1 MSQWK
6 NARATN
12 PDKLRSFPPQ
22 CERTRLIS
30 SSCLMTY
37 THILWPPH
45 MHTQIINIFKW
56 IVTFIDV
63 CLHECIQLFVCTSS
77 EANEIIRLSAVW
89 VTGNLKL
96 FLENKLSSSVIARNA
111 LNYIAIPPA
120 MIIIFKYVVT
130 VLMKHPYKVFEE
142 ISQDFSFLFWSI

>member
-1 MSQWK
+1 
-6 NARATN
+6 
-12 PDKLRSFPPQ
+12 
-22 CERTRLIS
+22 
-30 SSCLMTY
+30 
-37 THILWPPH
+37 
-45 MHTQIINIFKW
+45 MHTQTINVFKW

-63 CLHECIQLFVCTSS
+63 CLRECIQLFVCISS
-77 EANEIIRLSAVW
+77 EANDIIRLSAVW

-96 FLENKLSSSVIARNA
+96 FLENKLSSSVIARNV

-142 ISQDFSFLFWSI
+142 NSQDFSFLFWSI